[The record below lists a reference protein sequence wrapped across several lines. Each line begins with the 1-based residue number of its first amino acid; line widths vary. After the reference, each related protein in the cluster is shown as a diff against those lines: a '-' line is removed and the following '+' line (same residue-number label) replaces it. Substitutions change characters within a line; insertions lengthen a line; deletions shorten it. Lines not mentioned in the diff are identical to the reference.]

1 MLLLS
6 RFIVFGHSMEPNI
19 LRGQTV
25 LVSLIPYLFSKP
37 KINDIVAFIPHRNG
51 TGFKEKN
58 TGKIFIKRIVKN
70 NGNKYFM
77 KGDNKKDS
85 VDSQEI
91 GWVLR
96 KEIVGKVIF
105 KI

>member
-1 MLLLS
+1 
-6 RFIVFGHSMEPNI
+6 MEPFIKN
-19 LRGQTV
+19 GQTV
-25 LVSLIPYLFSKP
+25 LASSIPYLFSKP
-37 KINDIVAFIPHRNG
+37 KINDIVAF
-51 TGFKEKN
+51 KEKN
-58 TGKIFIKRIVKN
+58 TGKIFIKRIIKN

>member
-6 RFIVFGHSMEPNI
+6 RFIIFGHSMEPNI
-19 LRGQTV
+19 LQWQTV
-25 LVSLIPYLFSKP
+25 LVSSIPYLFSNP
-37 KINDIVAFIPHRNG
+37 KINDIVA
-51 TGFKEKN
+51 FKEKN
-58 TGKIFIKRIVKN
+58 TGKIFVKRIVKN

-85 VDSQEI
+85 VDSQKI
-91 GWVLR
+91 GWMLR